1 MEGGPQTEENSFSP
15 HKRGFDFSSNTNST
29 VFASVDG
36 AGFNFGSVVPF
47 SKDTP
52 QSGSA
57 GSSNINPFVFG
68 AFGQESKCK
77 NPAAFLKFSV
87 T

>member
-1 MEGGPQTEENSFSP
+1 VEGGPQIEENSFSP
-15 HKRGFDFSSNTNST
+15 HKRGFDFSSNTNTTAFSS
-29 VFASVDG
+29 ADG
-36 AGFNFGSVVPF
+36 ASFNFGSVMPF
-47 SKDTP
+47 SKETP

-77 NPAAFLKFSV
+77 KAAAVLKFSAA
-87 T
+87 